1 MLLMY
6 IISYMPIFEIST
18 LLSFL
23 DIVMST
29 IDIFFQYPVVFA
41 GCLALPT
48 SLSEAKE
55 LREAMKNPLTAEQF
69 RSLSIFETDEL
80 YDDIGNL
87 EEKEG
92 KGADVR
98 ELVRRHLRDEM
109 TNALEQ
115 DPDEFEK
122 GAASILN
129 KIVASSKEGKATLR
143 LMRVNWQKVKPK
155 TIAKIIADGAD
166 INVADRAGDTPLH
179 NAACFC
185 FNLEV
190 TTILLEAGADMKKF
204 CVSKYTPFHCAMQHN
219 PNIDIIHAY
228 LERGETLTQKIE
240 NGPGGWCSMLHL
252 AAMQNPNLDILQ
264 MCLDAGLSVH
274 EKDGHDGRGYLPLE
288 LAARWNPNPEVIAT
302 LIKESSPVQKD
313 NGFTTL
319 LHCAARSNP
328 HPGSITLFLNLG
340 IDIEAVNRPGKTPL
354 QEAAMY
360 NDNPQ
365 VIIAL
370 LEAGANANVK
380 DEYGDKPLDEVK
392 RRWRYRDSCPE
403 LFSLLEAKTRK

>member
-1 MLLMY
+1 
-6 IISYMPIFEIST
+6 MPIFEISI

-109 TNALEQ
+109 TDALEQ

-179 NAACFC
+179 NAARFC

-190 TTILLEAGADMKKF
+190 TTILLEAGADMKKL
-204 CVSKYTPFHCAMQHN
+204 SISEYTPFHCAVTYN

-228 LERGETLTQKIE
+228 LERGETLTQKAK

-252 AAMQNPNLDILQ
+252 AAMLNPNLDILQ

-288 LAARWNPNPEVIAT
+288 LAASWNPNPEVIAT

-319 LHCAARSNP
+319 LHCAAQSNP

-370 LEAGANANVK
+370 LEAGANANIK
-380 DEYGDKPLDEVK
+380 NENGYSPLDYVK